1 MIFRSLLKIP
11 IKTGGIRLGF
21 PFALASALFLFVV
34 LFLASSS
41 PVLADYGIEHSQDG
55 IVIDLSDPTLDA
67 IDNGVSLTFVCEF
80 AVIKRWGIFSWKT
93 RKKKYEFVISKHA
106 LSDRYHVH
114 KDDNPSPTIFQS
126 SLMSVL
132 QISKQVKRL
141 YREHL
146 KEQPN
151 TEVRIYLSKTDLPAP
166 MRMAAFASSQ
176 WNFDSGWVTWPIV
189 N

>member
-1 MIFRSLLKIP
+1 MIFRSLLKIL
-11 IKTGGIRLGF
+11 KKKRGIRLRF
-21 PFALASALFLFVV
+21 QFVLTFALL
-34 LFLASSS
+34 LANSG
-41 PVLADYGIEHSQDG
+41 PVFADYGIEHSQDG
-55 IVIDLSDPTLDA
+55 IIIDLSDSTLDA

-80 AVIKRWGIFSWKT
+80 AVIKRWGVFSWKT

-126 SLMSVL
+126 SLMSVS

-141 YREHL
+141 YQEHL
-146 KEQPN
+146 KKQPN

-176 WNFDSGWVTWPIV
+176 WDFDSGWVTWPIV